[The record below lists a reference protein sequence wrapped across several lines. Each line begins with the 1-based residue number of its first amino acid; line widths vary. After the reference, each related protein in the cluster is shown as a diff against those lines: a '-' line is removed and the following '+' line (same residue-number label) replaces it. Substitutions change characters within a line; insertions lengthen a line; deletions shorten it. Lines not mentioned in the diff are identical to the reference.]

1 MASDAVPS
9 PLEPDANDE
18 DAVWADLV
26 ARLEETPTEGPGPR
40 QDFSD
45 FDPLG
50 IARPAPIAG
59 AGADTSAAPAPPP
72 AAASGPRNYGVDDE
86 EEGAFV
92 PEDPPSLAAAEP
104 ALLLA
109 WVGAAGAPIVL
120 LLAAI
125 LWRGAPLV
133 AIIGIILVF
142 VASAG
147 YLVFRLPASRDDD
160 GDDGAVL

>member
-1 MASDAVPS
+1 MASDPVPS
-9 PLEPDANDE
+9 PLGPDANDE

-26 ARLEETPTEGPGPR
+26 ARLEQTPADGPGPR
-40 QDFSD
+40 QEFAD

-50 IARPAPIAG
+50 IARPAPLPG
-59 AGADTSAAPAPPP
+59 AVADTAAAPSAPTPAPP
-72 AAASGPRNYGVDDE
+72 GPRDYGVDDDD
-86 EEGAFV
+86 EGAFV

-125 LWRGAPLV
+125 LWRGAPLA

-147 YLVFRLPASRDDD
+147 YLVFRLPASRETD